1 MTLKQDRISLA
12 RQQLADSGLT
22 AKYSRATTEGHSV
35 ENDGKILLHIKNE
48 GRAKITV
55 TVLTAYVRAGL
66 KLADRIV
73 TVEAGG
79 EAFVGP
85 FPPDIYNQEDGRIH
99 IEYSDP
105 ANTKVAILKVG

>member
-22 AKYSRATTEGHSV
+22 AKYSPATTEGHTV
-35 ENDGKILLHIKNE
+35 ENDGKVLLHIKNVGKAE
-48 GRAKITV
+48 ITV

-85 FPPDIYNQEDGRIH
+85 FPVDIYNQEDGRIH